1 MHCTW
6 MCLPL
11 TLFTLTILIM
21 TPDTYAQMSE
31 LHSSTI
37 SVTLNDTD
45 TYGTHNMAVSC
56 SDSVLV
62 YGINLIIQHND
73 AADRYAIHENTIRL
87 GAHTLQHTSYMS
99 NNHNTDVLLF
109 EEAITDLR
117 YPLLIP
123 KYTSLI
129 IPVQV
134 HDNTPGKPAKAVL
147 DVTYAS
153 DPEVQCTQVGL
164 YGPQR
169 VGFLD
174 NVNPNSVH
182 IDRQRLEAV
191 NLSVDDYNEYLKDL
205 GEEWWIDV
213 VIKDGDSDPE
223 VSLTK
228 TREFHDEGTDII
240 IGPSA
245 SRSVAAVYDYTKR
258 NDMLLISCCS
268 TAPSL
273 AIPDH
278 IFRMAPDDANQA
290 QVLAAVMTSDGID
303 TAVAIYRDDTYGR
316 GLSDELVNAME
327 RRGGIVAST
336 IHFSP
341 NVEDLDATSLATR
354 LASVVQDLSEVNGSD
369 RVAVVAI
376 SFTEITDIV
385 GAALDHPILSQVR
398 WYGSES
404 VVNLK
409 DVTEGEL
416 GMFSNTV
423 NLSGV
428 AQHVSPNPLN
438 AQIDSRIRMQLDLLE
453 DEPVHTFAY
462 AAYDAILVL
471 GNTMLATQSSQTDS
485 LMGALPHVSMKTF
498 GASNSVQFNENG
510 DMSTAD
516 YGIWRV
522 TDEHWSLAG
531 IYAQPSDTITGL
543 P

>member
-1 MHCTW
+1 
-6 MCLPL
+6 MCSSLI
-11 TLFTLTILIM
+11 LFTLTILIII
-21 TPDTYAQMSE
+21 PDTYAQMSE

-37 SVTLNDTD
+37 SVTLNDAD
-45 TYGTHNMAVSC
+45 TYSTHNMVVSC

-87 GAHTLQHTSYMS
+87 GAHTLQHTSYIS

-109 EEAITDLR
+109 GEVITDLR

-134 HDNTPGKPAKAVL
+134 HDDTPGKPAKAVL
-147 DVTYAS
+147 DITYVS
-153 DPEVQCTQVGL
+153 DPEAQCTQVGL

-169 VGFLD
+169 IGFLD
-174 NVNPNSVH
+174 NVNPNNVH
-182 IDRQRLEAV
+182 IDRQRLEAI

-213 VIKDGDSDPE
+213 VIKDNNSDTE
-223 VSLTK
+223 VSLVK
-228 TREFHDEGTDII
+228 TREFHDEGIDII

-245 SRSVAAVYDYTKR
+245 SSSVAAVYDYTKR

-273 AIPDH
+273 AMPDH
-278 IFRMAPDDANQA
+278 IFRMAPDDTNQA
-290 QVLAAVMTSDGID
+290 QALAAVMTDDGID
-303 TAVAIYRDDTYGR
+303 TVVTIYRDDTYGQ

-327 RRGGIVAST
+327 QRGGIVAST

-341 NVEDLDATSLATR
+341 NVEDLDATSLVAH
-354 LASVVQDLSEVNGSD
+354 LASIVQDLSEVNGSD

-385 GAALDHPILSQVR
+385 EAALDYPILSQVR

-404 VVNLK
+404 VVNLR
-409 DVTEGEL
+409 DMTEGEL
-416 GMFSNTV
+416 GVFSNTV

-428 AQHVSPNPLN
+428 IQHVSPNLLN
-438 AQIDSRIRMQLDLLE
+438 TQIESKIRMQLDLLE
-453 DEPVHTFAY
+453 DESVNIFAY
-462 AAYDAILVL
+462 TAYDAILVL
-471 GNTMLATQSSQTDS
+471 GNAMLATQSSQTDS
-485 LMGALPHVSMKTF
+485 LIDALPHVSMKTF
-498 GASNSVQFNENG
+498 GASNNVQFNENG
-510 DMSTAD
+510 DLAAVD

-522 TDEHWSLAG
+522 MDEHWSLVG
-531 IYAQPSDTITGL
+531 IYTQSSDTITGL